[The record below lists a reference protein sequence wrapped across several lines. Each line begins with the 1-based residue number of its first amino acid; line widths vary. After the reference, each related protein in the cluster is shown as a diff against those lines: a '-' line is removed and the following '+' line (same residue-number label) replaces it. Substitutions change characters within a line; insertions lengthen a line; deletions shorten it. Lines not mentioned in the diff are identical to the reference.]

1 MKLRDLT
8 EQAKHYKVKHKQ
20 TGKEYKVTALS
31 DNSAKVKARVKHGG
45 TASRYTGVSLSDFEI
60 VENYN
65 KKSGNPLKAHGL
77 KAYKYTQDGKDY
89 YISVQ
94 HDKETG
100 RFNSLQDLKNH
111 QTDLINKVDENMKG
125 LAGAGAT
132 AVLIGLLGLGNI
144 SSAKQSPLGKELQ
157 MAAQQGDTVAAY
169 HLKNLDF
176 YADQGMSR
184 TLQNLKIA
192 YIDDANRQDVEAFLS
207 DPKRF
212 PGIKPKNE
220 SITEEQFD
228 EAAGEKDACYHKVKS
243 RYKVWP
249 SAYASGALVKC
260 RKVGAKN
267 WGNSKKK

>member
-1 MKLRDLT
+1 MKIRELQ
-8 EQAKHYKVKHKQ
+8 ESFKQ
-20 TGKEYKVTALS
+20 DT
-31 DNSAKVKARVKHGG
+31 
-45 TASRYTGVSLSDFEI
+45 
-60 VENYN
+60 
-65 KKSGNPLKAHGL
+65 KSGNPLKAHGL
-77 KAYKYTQDGKDY
+77 KAYKYTKDGKDY

-132 AVLIGLLGLGNI
+132 AVLIGLLALGNI

-176 YADQGMSR
+176 YADQGMAR